1 MISRVCLIM
10 ELFCAGVEGGET
22 ANKLARKWGYLVK
35 GIPENAA
42 VTVFC
47 TNNFWGRTLAAISS
61 SNDPLATQ
69 DYGPL
74 LPGYTGNH

>member
-1 MISRVCLIM
+1 MISRVCLVM

-47 TNNFWGRTLAAISS
+47 TNNFWGRTLAAVSS
-61 SNDPLATQ
+61 SNDDVATR
-69 DYGPL
+69 DFGPF
-74 LPGYTGNH
+74 LPG

>member
-1 MISRVCLIM
+1 MT
-10 ELFCAGVEGGET
+10 GVEGGEV
-22 ANKLARKWGYLVK
+22 AVKLARKWGYLVK

-47 TNNFWGRTLAAISS
+47 RGNFWGRTLAAISS

-74 LPGYTGNH
+74 LPGYTSHWARYLL